1 MIDIIGFWF
10 SLSVFV
16 GVLSIPLLVVLVSIL
31 KKYWELI
38 GLDKESIWNKECGRP
53 YVFFNKYKVEDNT
66 FILVSLISVLSLFWF
81 VMLSLVEDQSMLDM
95 LIQASHATSGVG
107 LFIAAGSMF
116 YYVAVKLGRLVVK
129 INKAL
134 G

>member
-10 SLSVFV
+10 SLSVLAC
-16 GVLSIPLLVVLVSIL
+16 VLSVPLVLSLILIL
-31 KKYWELI
+31 KKYWGLI
-38 GLDKESIWNKECGRP
+38 GLNKGDILKKECGRP
-53 YVFFNKYKVEDNT
+53 YVFFNKYKVGDNT
-66 FILVSLISVLSLFWF
+66 LLATTLFSALSLFWF
-81 VMLSLVEDQSMLDM
+81 VMLSLGEDLSMLGV

-107 LFIAAGSMF
+107 LFIAAGSAF

-129 INKAL
+129 INKVL